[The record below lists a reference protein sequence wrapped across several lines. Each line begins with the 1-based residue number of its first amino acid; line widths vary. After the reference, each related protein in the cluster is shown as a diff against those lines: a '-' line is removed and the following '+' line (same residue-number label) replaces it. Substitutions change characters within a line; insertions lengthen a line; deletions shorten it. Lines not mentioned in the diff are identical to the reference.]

1 LSSEQLPVFV
11 LCLAAGFAA
20 QLIDGSLGMGYGII
34 LSIIL
39 SSLGLAPVTVS
50 ASVHVAKFLATGVSG
65 ISHFKFGN
73 VEKRLMAKL
82 ALGGVAGAV
91 VGSLILTSVS
101 GDIIKPF
108 TALYLTVM
116 GFLIVRKALQNR
128 VKPRY
133 NIPNV
138 IPLGVVGGFCDAIG
152 GGGWG
157 PIVTSSLLVSGKD
170 PRRAIGSVSLAEFFV
185 AVTVIAVLIAE
196 LPQLVQQI
204 HIVTGLMI
212 GSVVAAPIAAFLAGR
227 VAARPLMLVVGTF
240 VIVLSGATLI
250 SVLFG
255 S

>member
-1 LSSEQLPVFV
+1 MNADLLPVFI

-20 QLIDGSLGMGYGII
+20 QLIDGSLGMGYGVI

-65 ISHFKFGN
+65 LSHFKFGN

-82 ALGGVAGAV
+82 ALGGVGGAL
-91 VGSLILTSVS
+91 VGSLILTNVS

-116 GFLIVRKALQNR
+116 GILIVRKALRNNI
-128 VKPRY
+128 KPRGR
-133 NIPNV
+133 IPNV
-138 IPLGVVGGFCDAIG
+138 IPLGLIGGFFDAIG

-185 AVTVIAVLIAE
+185 AVTVITVLISE
-196 LPQLVQQI
+196 LPQLVEQI

-227 VAARPLMLVVGTF
+227 VAARPLMLAVGAF
-240 VIVLSGATLI
+240 VIILSGITLI
-250 SVLFG
+250 GTLF
-255 S
+255 SS